1 MRLSLIKTSAA
12 AAVALSLS
20 GGGAQAALVLNIVDS
35 VVVNSAFG
43 LAYDGT
49 NIWYSTGFNT
59 YGRINQTV
67 AGMPTF
73 GSVFSAPVWSA
84 LAYDSVKGDLAFA
97 QGSTVY
103 YRTTAGVADGTL
115 NIGRSAGL
123 IDGFDIESGKMW
135 WSPDVSYVAR
145 LDATTGA
152 DEGIVLTAAGGYSGV
167 ERVVSGANDWLFVV
181 NDAFNPRQI
190 CRTNTAAPVE
200 PIPASECVTIPNSRY
215 EDLAF
220 DGRYLY
226 AADYF
231 GGRIDKLDL
240 LLDGGSIFEPPG
252 RDVPEP
258 ATLALLG
265 AGLFGLGFQ
274 RRRKATA

>member
-1 MRLSLIKTSAA
+1 MRLSLAKTSAA

-20 GGGAQAALVLNIVDS
+20 AGGAQAALVLNVVDS
-35 VVVNSAFG
+35 VAVGSAFG

-49 NIWYSTGFNT
+49 NIWYSTT
-59 YGRINQTV
+59 SSYGRIDQTV

-73 GSVFSAPVWSA
+73 GSVYSAPVWSA
-84 LAYDSVKGDLAFA
+84 LAYDSVKGDLAFT
-97 QGSTVY
+97 QGNQVY
-103 YRTTAGVADGTL
+103 YRTTSGVADGQL
-115 NIGRSAGL
+115 AIARSAGL
-123 IDGFDIESGKMW
+123 IDGFDIEAGKMW

-152 DEGIVLTAAGGYSGV
+152 DEGIILTAAGGYSGV

-240 LLDGGSIFEPPG
+240 LLDGGSIFEPPTG
-252 RDVPEP
+252 VPEP

-265 AGLFGLGFQ
+265 AGLFGLGIL
-274 RRRKATA
+274 RRRQSAA